1 MSSVGTKRVRD
12 VAKELGRDIKD
23 VLTAAERAGIRGKKP
38 QSGLTEEEVRKLHQL
53 LETSESPG
61 GTVVIGETVV
71 TRREGQEHVET
82 RVSDNII
89 RRRPKLDQPVGA
101 VGTEAASHAR
111 LQSPVAG
118 EVGLVEP
125 LSAEP
130 LSAPDLAPLPPI
142 TEDLVPPSLPEVE
155 SLSGALPG
163 LEREPVVEKGSPSA
177 GAPSTLTET
186 GSVAPLPEESA
197 IAALGTLENSPGAPS
212 ALQGDPKLQ
221 GVDGEAQVQTGSG
234 SAVPGNQGAAPAD
247 GQARRGPKVLGRIDL
262 SRQGT
267 ARARAPRERPGSQPI
282 ERVPTAI
289 PLPTPVEG
297 RPRKKKRRVVE
308 RAETIDAVELGIR
321 RNKLPKKKKPAPGQ
335 EVQKTEITV
344 PRAHKRVIRI
354 AREVITARELARE
367 MAVRET
373 EVVKKLLELGVLANV
388 NKPLDFDEAFLV
400 AQEFGFTIE
409 RVADNLEAR
418 LEDEPA
424 VVGAEEN
431 LVPRPPVVT
440 IMGHVDH
447 GKTSLLDAIRQ
458 TNVTAQEAGGITQ
471 HIGAYTVEVD
481 GRKITFLDTP
491 GHEAFTAMRARGAK
505 VTDIVV
511 LVVAADDGVMPQ
523 TVEAID
529 HARAAG
535 VPIIVAVN
543 KIDKPDANVER
554 VTRELAER
562 GLAPEEWGGDTTF
575 VKVSAKT
582 KEGIPE
588 LLEMILLRADIQEL
602 KANPDR
608 RARGTIIEAKLD
620 RGRGPVATVL
630 IQQGTLREG
639 EPFVCGPYFGRVRAL
654 IDDKGRRVKEAG
666 PSTPVEILG
675 FDGVPEAGSTFV
687 VAPDE
692 ATARSIAEQRQAKL
706 REESLAKT
714 ARLTLEDLHDRI
726 QAGEVK
732 ELRVVLKADVQGS
745 VEALST
751 ALRQLSTDEVKLNI
765 LLASVG
771 GIKESDV
778 NLAAASDAIVI
789 GFNVRPETKAAEEA
803 RRQGV
808 EIRLYDVIYNA
819 VNDVRDALA
828 GLLGPVI
835 REVPLGR
842 AEVREVFRV
851 PGVGNVAGVQVLDGK
866 LLRNAEVRLVR
877 DSVVVYTGRIA
888 SLRRFKEDVTEV
900 AAGYEC
906 GVGLGNYQDIKVGDI
921 IEAFRKEEVAR
932 RP

>member
-1 MSSVGTKRVRD
+1 
-12 VAKELGRDIKD
+12 
-23 VLTAAERAGIRGKKP
+23 
-38 QSGLTEEEVRKLHQL
+38 
-53 LETSESPG
+53 
-61 GTVVIGETVV
+61 
-71 TRREGQEHVET
+71 
-82 RVSDNII
+82 
-89 RRRPKLDQPVGA
+89 
-101 VGTEAASHAR
+101 
-111 LQSPVAG
+111 
-118 EVGLVEP
+118 
-125 LSAEP
+125 
-130 LSAPDLAPLPPI
+130 
-142 TEDLVPPSLPEVE
+142 
-155 SLSGALPG
+155 
-163 LEREPVVEKGSPSA
+163 
-177 GAPSTLTET
+177 
-186 GSVAPLPEESA
+186 
-197 IAALGTLENSPGAPS
+197 
-212 ALQGDPKLQ
+212 
-221 GVDGEAQVQTGSG
+221 
-234 SAVPGNQGAAPAD
+234 
-247 GQARRGPKVLGRIDL
+247 
-262 SRQGT
+262 
-267 ARARAPRERPGSQPI
+267 
-282 ERVPTAI
+282 
-289 PLPTPVEG
+289 
-297 RPRKKKRRVVE
+297 
-308 RAETIDAVELGIR
+308 
-321 RNKLPKKKKPAPGQ
+321 
-335 EVQKTEITV
+335 
-344 PRAHKRVIRI
+344 
-354 AREVITARELARE
+354 
-367 MAVRET
+367 
-373 EVVKKLLELGVLANV
+373 
-388 NKPLDFDEAFLV
+388 
-400 AQEFGFTIE
+400 
-409 RVADNLEAR
+409 
-418 LEDEPA
+418 
-424 VVGAEEN
+424 
-431 LVPRPPVVT
+431 
-440 IMGHVDH
+440 
-447 GKTSLLDAIRQ
+447 
-458 TNVTAQEAGGITQ
+458 
-471 HIGAYTVEVD
+471 
-481 GRKITFLDTP
+481 
-491 GHEAFTAMRARGAK
+491 
-505 VTDIVV
+505 
-511 LVVAADDGVMPQ
+511 
-523 TVEAID
+523 
-529 HARAAG
+529 
-535 VPIIVAVN
+535 
-543 KIDKPDANVER
+543 
-554 VTRELAER
+554 
-562 GLAPEEWGGDTTF
+562 
-575 VKVSAKT
+575 
-582 KEGIPE
+582 
-588 LLEMILLRADIQEL
+588 MILLQADVLEL

-751 ALRQLSTDEVKLNI
+751 ALRQLSTNEVKLNI

-808 EIRLYDVIYNA
+808 EIRVYDVIYNA

-828 GLLGPVI
+828 GLLAPVI

-906 GVGLGNYQDIKVGDI
+906 GVGLENYQDIKVGDI